1 MPGER
6 PEPEQILKE
15 IKREEQKQ
23 KRGKLKIFFGY
34 SAGVGKTYAMLE
46 AAHAARDSGVEVV
59 VGYIEPHARPATMA
73 LLEGLECLPHKK
85 IEHKGITLREFDL
98 DGALQRRPQLILVDE
113 LAHTN
118 APGCRHIKR
127 YQDVEELLNAGI
139 HVYTTVNVQH
149 IESLNDIV
157 ASITGI
163 TVRERIPDKVF
174 DAADQVELVDIEPEE
189 LIQRLHEGKIYREGQ
204 AKRALDHFFTADN
217 LVSLREIALRRTADR
232 VNKISERSKQT
243 SLHADYYAGEHIL
256 ICLSAAPSNEKV
268 IRTAARMADAFRG
281 SFTALFVETPG
292 FADMSEEN
300 RKRLRSNLKLA
311 ERLGAK
317 IATVYGDDVAGQIA
331 EFARYSGVS
340 KIILGRTNT
349 KRKFLFTKPSFA
361 DRLIDLAPNLDVY
374 IIPDKVERPY
384 REKRSKIRWKEPYT
398 FSLKDML
405 KSVGIL
411 VASTLVGF
419 LFQWMGFSEA
429 NIIMVYI
436 LGVLFT
442 AVVTSR
448 RIYSLVSSVFSVL
461 VFNFFFT
468 HPYFSLEAYDP
479 GYPITFVVMFL
490 VALLSGSLTTR
501 IKKQAKQEA
510 GRAYRTKILLETN
523 QKLQQAEDGKTIIQA
538 TANQLLRL
546 LRKTILFYPAGDADL
561 LPPQVFDISDGVEDT
576 SVYLNPNEKAVA
588 EWVYKNNKHAGAT
601 TNTLS
606 GAKCLYL
613 AVRGNERVYGVVGIA
628 LQGEELE
635 PFENSLMISMLGECA
650 LALEKEALNESK
662 KQAAVQ
668 AQQEQLRANL
678 LRSISHDLRSPLT
691 SISGNAGVL
700 LNSSERM
707 EEAQKKKLYTD
718 IYDDSLWLIN
728 LVENLLSVTR
738 IEDGTMHLHMEA
750 EMMEDVITEAL
761 RHINRK
767 SIEHSIQTKLQDD
780 MIMAH
785 IDARLIVQVIIN
797 ILDNAI
803 KYTPI
808 GSTISLSVYQKDQ
821 WVVTEIA
828 DNGEGIPDQEK
839 KNLFQMFYTV
849 HHGAA
854 DSRRGLGLGLALCK
868 SIITAHG
875 GGISVEDN
883 HPKGALFR
891 FTLPA
896 EEVTF
901 HE

>member
-1 MPGER
+1 
-6 PEPEQILKE
+6 
-15 IKREEQKQ
+15 
-23 KRGKLKIFFGY
+23 
-34 SAGVGKTYAMLE
+34 
-46 AAHAARDSGVEVV
+46 
-59 VGYIEPHARPATMA
+59 
-73 LLEGLECLPHKK
+73 
-85 IEHKGITLREFDL
+85 
-98 DGALQRRPQLILVDE
+98 
-113 LAHTN
+113 
-118 APGCRHIKR
+118 
-127 YQDVEELLNAGI
+127 
-139 HVYTTVNVQH
+139 
-149 IESLNDIV
+149 
-157 ASITGI
+157 
-163 TVRERIPDKVF
+163 
-174 DAADQVELVDIEPEE
+174 
-189 LIQRLHEGKIYREGQ
+189 
-204 AKRALDHFFTADN
+204 
-217 LVSLREIALRRTADR
+217 
-232 VNKISERSKQT
+232 
-243 SLHADYYAGEHIL
+243 
-256 ICLSAAPSNEKV
+256 
-268 IRTAARMADAFRG
+268 
-281 SFTALFVETPG
+281 
-292 FADMSEEN
+292 
-300 RKRLRSNLKLA
+300 
-311 ERLGAK
+311 
-317 IATVYGDDVAGQIA
+317 
-331 EFARYSGVS
+331 
-340 KIILGRTNT
+340 
-349 KRKFLFTKPSFA
+349 
-361 DRLIDLAPNLDVY
+361 
-374 IIPDKVERPY
+374 
-384 REKRSKIRWKEPYT
+384 
-398 FSLKDML
+398 
-405 KSVGIL
+405 
-411 VASTLVGF
+411 
-419 LFQWMGFSEA
+419 
-429 NIIMVYI
+429 MVYI

-468 HPYFSLEAYDP
+468 HPHFSLEAYDP

-510 GRAYRTKILLETN
+510 RRAYRTKILLETN
-523 QKLQQAEDGKTIIQA
+523 QKLQQAENGKTIIQE

-546 LRKTILFYPAGDADL
+546 LGKTILFYPAGDVDL
-561 LPPQVFDISDGVEDT
+561 LPPQVFDISDGLEDT
-576 SVYLNPNEKAVA
+576 SIYLNPNEKAVA

-601 TNTLS
+601 TNTLP

-650 LALEKEALNESK
+650 LALEKEAFNESK

-707 EEAQKKKLYTD
+707 EETQKKKLYTD

-728 LVENLLSVTR
+728 LVENLLSITR
-738 IEDGTMHLHMEA
+738 IENGTVHLHMEA
-750 EMMEDVITEAL
+750 EMMEDVIAEAL

-767 SIEHSIQTKLQDD
+767 SIEHSIQIKLEDD

-785 IDARLIVQVIIN
+785 MDARLIVQVIIN
-797 ILDNAI
+797 IVDNAI

-839 KNLFQMFYTV
+839 KNLFEMFYTV

-868 SIITAHG
+868 SIVTAHG
-875 GGISVEDN
+875 GMISVEDN